1 MSLFSSNGINSAFSD
16 EKTFT
21 ELASL
26 ILQIKIKEDAGIST
40 KGLQYSEHLTHFFNL
55 LSESS
60 HEYEVFRKTLR
71 GMSIQRIRYIYFFLF

>member
-40 KGLQYSEHLTHFFNL
+40 KGL
-55 LSESS
+55 
-60 HEYEVFRKTLR
+60 
-71 GMSIQRIRYIYFFLF
+71 